1 MVKFKNEL
9 SWSASRAKEFDR
21 CRREYFYS
29 RYGSWGWWEERPRGE
44 KYQTMIL
51 KNLVSLPAFTG
62 TCMHEAIER
71 WYQLKRDGVTQSFKE
86 LYESAVEIFRAGWR
100 ESMTNA
106 WKEAPNKKVHF
117 EDHHYQIDILKEQTE
132 KLRKNLEKSAQF
144 FLESKDCQPAR
155 EAHPDSWRS
164 LESMSTYQ
172 FLGIKV
178 YAVPDFAYIDKDGV
192 LHIWDWKTGKQR
204 EDDIFQL
211 HSYALYAC
219 EKWQSDPEQIM
230 LHAGYLNEEKVLS
243 MPADFNVLSGVQDK
257 MSASI
262 KEMME
267 VHFDPDEDPVLMENW
282 PRTPDE
288 KKCRRC
294 QFREICKI

>member
-117 EDHHYQIDILKEQTE
+117 EDHHYQID
-132 KLRKNLEKSAQF
+132 
-144 FLESKDCQPAR
+144 
-155 EAHPDSWRS
+155 
-164 LESMSTYQ
+164 
-172 FLGIKV
+172 
-178 YAVPDFAYIDKDGV
+178 
-192 LHIWDWKTGKQR
+192 
-204 EDDIFQL
+204 
-211 HSYALYAC
+211 
-219 EKWQSDPEQIM
+219 
-230 LHAGYLNEEKVLS
+230 
-243 MPADFNVLSGVQDK
+243 
-257 MSASI
+257 
-262 KEMME
+262 
-267 VHFDPDEDPVLMENW
+267 NW